1 MSRTGNNVRLTEQA
15 HIVLSEKAENLNV
28 SMKEIASEAI
38 FVLAKKEDREKEQRE
53 HIEIFEKRVAI
64 LSKRIRDNKF
74 FALGTFLLGAVIGGA
89 LTFVILVGIIL

>member
-1 MSRTGNNVRLTEQA
+1 MSRSGNNVRLTEQA
-15 HIVLSEKAENLNV
+15 HIVLSTKAENLNV

-64 LSKRIRDNKF
+64 LSKRIQDNRF
-74 FALGTFLLGAVIGGA
+74 SALGTFILGALASGCAVYFSMVI
-89 LTFVILVGIIL
+89 